1 MTYQRPRSAI
11 RWQLSALCLVAAL
24 VCAPFAAWGQ
34 TLDEE
39 ARHIAQ
45 ELQCPVCQGL
55 SVADSPS
62 QLAAQMRGII
72 RTKLEAGEERA
83 AILTYFA
90 ERYGESV
97 LLSPPRGGFTSLV
110 WVAPY
115 AGALVLLGFLVWL
128 LGNSRRSSGTVEQT
142 DDRELERYLAEVDR
156 ESDGMREQ
164 PIR

>member
-1 MTYQRPRSAI
+1 MCQRPRSAL

-24 VCAPFAAWGQ
+24 VCAPLSAWAQ

-62 QLAAQMRGII
+62 QLASQMRGII
-72 RTKLEAGEERA
+72 RTKLEAGEDRA

-97 LLSPPRGGFTSLV
+97 LLSPPRGGFTSVV

-115 AGALVLLGFLVWL
+115 AGALAALGLMVWL
-128 LGNSRRSSGTVEQT
+128 IRTSRRRSQAVDQT
-142 DDRELERYLAEVDR
+142 DDQELERYLAEVDR